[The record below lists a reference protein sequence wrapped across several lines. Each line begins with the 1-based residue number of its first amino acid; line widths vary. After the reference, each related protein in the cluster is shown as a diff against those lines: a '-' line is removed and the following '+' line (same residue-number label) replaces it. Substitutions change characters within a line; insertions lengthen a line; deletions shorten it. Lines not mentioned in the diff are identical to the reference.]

1 MQIQLLGAIIIL
13 VIVAG
18 VLSARLWCYRKQ
30 ISHIREE
37 LDLLE
42 KEDTNHQLTSFCPI
56 GKTEE
61 VIETFNRLLLHYRE
75 EENRLKKEN
84 QIYRESITSIS
95 HDIRT
100 PLTSAKGYLQML
112 QKGELQEEKKI
123 SYLRTV
129 EQRLDSLTNMLNQ
142 LFEYAR
148 IEAGE
153 LKFEPETFNAGNVF
167 AETISM
173 FYEDVLKKDCEP
185 QVIITEKPCKIKAD
199 KQAFIRIIENL
210 IKNALVHGTGGYRIS
225 FTMKNEQ
232 CVIGISNQTDSL
244 ENSDMDKLFERFYT
258 TDQSRSKK
266 TTGLGLAIV
275 KKFAMQMGGSVK
287 ASLEGRQFTIE
298 VSLPITTESE
308 V

>member
-61 VIETFNRLLLHYRE
+61 VIETFNRLLLHYSE

-148 IEAGE
+148 IEAG
-153 LKFEPETFNAGNVF
+153 
-167 AETISM
+167 
-173 FYEDVLKKDCEP
+173 
-185 QVIITEKPCKIKAD
+185 
-199 KQAFIRIIENL
+199 
-210 IKNALVHGTGGYRIS
+210 
-225 FTMKNEQ
+225 
-232 CVIGISNQTDSL
+232 
-244 ENSDMDKLFERFYT
+244 
-258 TDQSRSKK
+258 
-266 TTGLGLAIV
+266 
-275 KKFAMQMGGSVK
+275 
-287 ASLEGRQFTIE
+287 
-298 VSLPITTESE
+298 
-308 V
+308 